1 MKQHDEKK
9 EIYEKLENQLKICKW
24 ESINNDEYF
33 QIELPVVLYF
43 NYQRLLLNIYPTDD
57 GYCISD
63 NGDTFIEYKL
73 EPKYYYDL
81 YIEKDKNYHYDIKFE
96 NNYIY
101 KTYQSDYSL
110 LNAID
115 EFIRFFIY
123 LDDFLISNDIRIY
136 N

>member
-1 MKQHDEKK
+1 MAQYYDKK

-24 ESINNDEYF
+24 ETINNNEFF

-43 NYQRLLLNIYPTDD
+43 NYQRLVLNIYPTDD
-57 GYCISD
+57 GYYISD
-63 NGDTFIEYKL
+63 TGDTFIEYKF

-81 YIEKDKNYHYDIKFE
+81 YIKKDKNDHYNIQLKD
-96 NNYIY
+96 NYIY
-101 KTYQSDYSL
+101 KTYQYDYSL

-115 EFIRFFIY
+115 EFIRFFIH
-123 LDDFLISNDIRIY
+123 LDEFMISNDIRVY